1 MTAPETPHSPERPPP
16 IWMQT
21 ARPAEGASAR
31 AKLIGR
37 YREGGVSNVAEH
49 ARDYLR
55 FHSCRIRLAA
65 TARLLDRL
73 ALNRSF
79 QLENKRYRYLF
90 HPHTTTWRNE
100 RCVEIPL
107 AAEVLNAWSGKR
119 ILEIG
124 NVLGHFMPI
133 THDVLDKYEHADGVI
148 NEDVIE
154 FTPTAPYD
162 LILSISTLEHVGW
175 DETELEPEKARTA
188 INRLTEILAPGGR
201 VWLTVPRG
209 YHRYLDRDVD
219 RRHAPVHPPHI
230 PEKNLAPRLA
240 PSAPPRRQRDPL
252 RGWVRR
258 RDRNHDRDHR
268 QTTPTRREPR
278 RCATQ
283 IGEPSL
289 KARER
294 ATGSFGRAR
303 DSLAA
308 TNTRPSNPAQCTTPS
323 TP

>member
-1 MTAPETPHSPERPPP
+1 MTAPETPHPPEHTPP

-21 ARPAEGASAR
+21 ARPAEGASAS

-49 ARDYLR
+49 ALDYLR
-55 FHSCRIRLAA
+55 FHSRRMRVAA

-79 QLENKRYRYLF
+79 QVDNRRYRYLF

-119 ILEIG
+119 ILEVG

-133 THDVLDKYEHADGVI
+133 THDVLDKYEHVDGVI

-175 DETELEPEKARTA
+175 DEIELEPDKARAA
-188 INRLTEILAPGGR
+188 IRRLIEILAPGGR
-201 VWLTVPRG
+201 LWLTVPRG

-219 RRHAPVHPPHI
+219 IGTLPFGHLVFLRR
-230 PEKNLAPRLA
+230 
-240 PSAPPRRQRDPL
+240 SS
-252 RGWVRR
+252 R
-258 RDRNHDRDHR
+258 RDWHQVRHEDVKGIPYGVGFEGAIAIMIAITDK
-268 QTTPTRREPR
+268 QPR
-278 RCATQ
+278 H
-283 IGEPSL
+283 GEN
-289 KARER
+289 R
-294 ATGSFGRAR
+294 G
-303 DSLAA
+303 D
-308 TNTRPSNPAQCTTPS
+308 AQPK
-323 TP
+323 